1 MEKITK
7 FRPLWG
13 TNKTKQW
20 LGLLTFCL
28 IWIIGQT
35 SLAQTTVSLGTY
47 TGAGSTNVLLSTST
61 TTNKYSRTI
70 SIYTA
75 SEILLAGGMPGNITS
90 LAWDKNG
97 TGEYTTADAY
107 IKIYLKHTTND
118 TWSSIPEWNTEVI
131 GATEVFTSSTYSIPT
146 GTGWKEVVFNAPF
159 EWNGVDNIAVMVEWS
174 RQSAP
179 TADITWGRS
188 TTPSANATR
197 VGSSG
202 LEDLVFL
209 INDNRPLLQLT
220 ITPSGPITCP
230 IPTGL
235 TVSNI
240 TSDSAE
246 VSWTSD
252 GNLFEIEYGPLGFTQ
267 GTGTLIENITSS
279 PYTFTNLNPL
289 TTYQFYIRR
298 NCGDD
303 DGYSSRVGSSFTTA
317 CGTLIP
323 PTTTQT
329 FTGFTGAAPGS
340 LPCWSEAKGT
350 LDNPLTGTE
359 SLWANQTYNSNL
371 NSSHPFGTALYIN
384 LYSSARDGWFIS
396 PPVDLGDGSV
406 PYQMEF
412 DVSVTPWTGTADV
425 TALGDSFVK
434 VVVSTDGGETWSST
448 NVLHTYDNNDIP
460 TGGGREDVI
469 PLTGYTGVV
478 TVAFYAHSQVLTG
491 TPDVK
496 FYIDNWKIV
505 PVPTCPKPTFLGIS
519 GNTYTTADLTWNSDG
534 DTFDIEYG
542 LAGFTP
548 TGNPSPGLTG
558 VAHPYTLTGLT
569 PETNYQY
576 YVRQDCGEGDVSL
589 WAGPFNFY
597 TGYCLASSTGT
608 GNRITGFATTDGY
621 TNINNLSNGTTNGY
635 NNYSNMVVTQSPG
648 GTFNY
653 TITVPANT
661 VVDIWVDID
670 QNF

>member
-329 FTGFTGAAPGS
+329 FTGFTGAAPAT
-340 LPCWSEAKGT
+340 LPCWSEATGT
-350 LDNPLTGTE
+350 LDNPLTGTT
-359 SLWANQTYNSNL
+359 STWTSQTYNSNI
-371 NSSHPFGTALYIN
+371 NASHPNGTAAYIN
-384 LYSSARDGWFIS
+384 LYGTDNEWLIS
-396 PPVDLGDGSV
+396 PPVDLGDGSI
-406 PYQMEF
+406 PYQLEY
-412 DVSVTPWTGTADV
+412 DVSITPYTGVAPVTDMGEK
-425 TALGDSFVK
+425 FVK
-434 VVVSTDGGETWSST
+434 VVISTDGGDTWSSS
-448 NVLHTYDNNDIP
+448 NVLHTYDNSDIP
-460 TGGGREDVI
+460 DGGREDI
-469 PLTGYTGVV
+469 INLTGYTGIVKF
-478 TVAFYAHSQVLTG
+478 AFDAHSTA
-491 TPDVK
+491 TTNDTK
-496 FYIDNWKIV
+496 FYIDNWRVV
-505 PVPTCPKPTFLGIS
+505 PVPTCPKPTFLGVSDITFES
-519 GNTYTTADLTWNSDG
+519 AVLTWTSDG
-534 DTFDIEYG
+534 SSFDIEYG
-542 LAGFTP
+542 PAGFTP
-548 TGNPSPGLTG
+548 TGNPSAGLEG
-558 VAHPYTLTGLT
+558 VSNPYTLTGLEA
-569 PETNYQY
+569 ETNYQY
-576 YVRQDCGEGDVSL
+576 YVRQNCGDGDFKI
-589 WAGPFNFY
+589 G
-597 TGYCLASSTGT
+597 
-608 GNRITGFATTDGY
+608 
-621 TNINNLSNGTTNGY
+621 
-635 NNYSNMVVTQSPG
+635 
-648 GTFNY
+648 
-653 TITVPANT
+653 
-661 VVDIWVDID
+661 
-670 QNF
+670 